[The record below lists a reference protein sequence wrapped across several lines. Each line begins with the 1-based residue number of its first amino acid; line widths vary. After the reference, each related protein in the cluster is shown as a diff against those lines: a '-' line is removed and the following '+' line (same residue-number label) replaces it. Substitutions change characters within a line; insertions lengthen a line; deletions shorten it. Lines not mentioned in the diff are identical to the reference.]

1 MFANYYIYKPS
12 QTTNKIKAYKMDTSQ
27 QIMKNWQ
34 DIYKL
39 PLIKSEYGS
48 WVYDSNNNFVFQ
60 FQIRNEE
67 ARDKILEIINGDREP
82 TKDNKVE
89 YQEGHILSN
98 GKELILI
105 RGWGNLTG
113 VGGHNL
119 PAQDAANI
127 QDTFADY
134 IVDKLTL

>member
-1 MFANYYIYKPS
+1 
-12 QTTNKIKAYKMDTSQ
+12 MDTSQ